1 MENRHRWEQPLS
13 DRTDYDVDVV
23 VETSLAMAQATIQT
37 AMRESKIRNADLA
50 ERLDRPRSFISKMLS
65 GSHNLTV
72 KTLSRAMA
80 ACGYELTGQYQ
91 PIQWGWVADD
101 ARDGRKRGGPYLDR
115 GRIDRSEPVPKRRP
129 AQR

>member
-13 DRTDYDVDVV
+13 DKPDYDLDVV
-23 VETSLAMAQATIQT
+23 VETSLAMAQATIQK

-80 ACGYELTGQYQ
+80 ACGYELTWQYQ
-91 PIQWGWVADD
+91 PIQWGWVKEPIVID
-101 ARDGRKRGGPYLDR
+101 
-115 GRIDRSEPVPKRRP
+115 IDRSAVPAP
-129 AQR
+129 AGIALSGYGCAA